1 MKVRTGLFI
10 DGKGEEQGRRV
21 VVDVGFLAMHYPEIP
36 CLGPLMNAVGQR
48 LRSIASANCKF
59 VVSDTSK
66 HLVWV
71 QTTHPVRTGMHSH
84 C

>member
-1 MKVRTGLFI
+1 
-10 DGKGEEQGRRV
+10 
-21 VVDVGFLAMHYPEIP
+21 
-36 CLGPLMNAVGQR
+36 MNAVGQR